1 MKNYDALTDEQLVPL
16 WLLNDEKAISE
27 LSVRFGKISL
37 AIARGYSSDSEECA
51 DLSQEGMIGFLSA
64 VYSYRSPAPASFR
77 TYASC
82 CIRNRILSALRK
94 GASQKRVPGNLISSL
109 EEMGDATANSPTPEE
124 LLISQ
129 KEAEYISALMEE
141 LLSDKEHKVL
151 KLYLSGAS
159 YESIAKALDFT
170 VKSVDS
176 TLQRAKKK
184 LREKLKNNF

>member
-1 MKNYDALTDEQLVPL
+1 
-16 WLLNDEKAISE
+16 
-27 LSVRFGKISL
+27 
-37 AIARGYSSDSEECA
+37 
-51 DLSQEGMIGFLSA
+51 MIGFLSA